1 MQVHFEKLETAKN
14 DVFRL
19 LAEAVDLGILHT

>member
-1 MQVHFEKLETAKN
+1 MQVHFEKLERVKN

-19 LAEAVDLGILHT
+19 LAQAVDSGILHI